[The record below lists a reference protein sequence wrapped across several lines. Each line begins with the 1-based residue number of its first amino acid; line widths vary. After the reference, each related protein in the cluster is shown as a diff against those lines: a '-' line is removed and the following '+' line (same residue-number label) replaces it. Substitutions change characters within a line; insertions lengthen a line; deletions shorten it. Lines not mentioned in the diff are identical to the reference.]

1 MTYVFVT
8 EPVSRMRTAV
18 GWSYSHGELILF
30 GIITRATTDPPAA
43 FVPVFQ
49 YEMMSDSLRILS
61 LSLSL
66 SLLLGPLGLCTFHLF
81 NAVLGN
87 PAKNMLGLGEWVE
100 FCRDLLTLSAL
111 LGETG

>member
-1 MTYVFVT
+1 MD
-8 EPVSRMRTAV
+8 SRMRTAV

-61 LSLSL
+61 PSPFGSLGVVHFSL
-66 SLLLGPLGLCTFHLF
+66 
-81 NAVLGN
+81 V
-87 PAKNMLGLGEWVE
+87 
-100 FCRDLLTLSAL
+100 
-111 LGETG
+111 